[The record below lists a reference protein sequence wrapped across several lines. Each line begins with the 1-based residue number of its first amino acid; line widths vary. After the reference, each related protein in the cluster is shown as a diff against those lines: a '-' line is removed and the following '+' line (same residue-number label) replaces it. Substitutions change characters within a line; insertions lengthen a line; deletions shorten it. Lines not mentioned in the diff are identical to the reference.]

1 MTRTRAT
8 RSSVAAPALL
18 SGTNVA
24 RAGDHNQRVTLQAI
38 RVAGAATRLEVAAM
52 TGLTPAAVANIA
64 ARLVKDRL
72 VVETGHR
79 RGMRGKPSMRLAIN
93 PVGRFSVGLNVDRDH
108 LTMVVV
114 DFTGTVRGRVA
125 SEMRFARPDDVRA
138 FITRGFAELVAG
150 ARVPRSR
157 LEGCGVAFPD
167 DLTRTVLPDQP
178 ADYAEWQRTSV
189 GDLVEDALGLPTVVE
204 NDAAAAAIGEMQFG
218 SGQQYRSFFY
228 VLVTAALGGGL
239 VLDGSYFRGANGRS
253 GEIGLMHA
261 RNRAGEDTELQKIV
275 SLSALYTRLA
285 DRGVRVT
292 SPAGL
297 SRLEPVA
304 RAVVDAWISESTEA
318 LVGAFTAINCLVNPE
333 AILIGGRLPA
343 ELVDRLATSLNAR
356 MAGLATELPSN
367 APVARAAT
375 ADDAPAVGAAIL
387 PFSDRFLPTR
397 FALFKTI

>member
-1 MTRTRAT
+1 VTRARAT
-8 RSSVAAPALL
+8 RAGLAPPPLL

-64 ARLVKDRL
+64 ARLIKDRL
-72 VVETGHR
+72 VVETRQREGL
-79 RGMRGKPSMRLAIN
+79 RGKPSMRLAIN
-93 PVGRFSVGLNVDRDH
+93 PVGRFSVGLNIDRDH

-125 SEMRFARPDDVRA
+125 SEIRFARPADVRA
-138 FITRGFAELVAG
+138 FIVRGFAELVAG

-157 LEGCGVAFPD
+157 LVGCGVAFPD
-167 DLTRTVLPDQP
+167 DLTQTVLPDQP
-178 ADYAEWQRTSV
+178 PEYTEWQHTPV
-189 GDLVEDALGLPTVVE
+189 GELVEDALGLPTVVE

-261 RNRAGEDTELQKIV
+261 RDRSGNDAELQNIV
-275 SLSALYTRLA
+275 SLSALYTRLTE
-285 DRGVRVT
+285 RGVRVA
-292 SPAGL
+292 SPHAL
-297 SRLEPVA
+297 TLLDAEA
-304 RAVVDAWISESTEA
+304 RAVVDAWIGESTEA
-318 LVGAFTAINCLVNPE
+318 LVGAFSAINCLVNPE

-343 ELVDRLATSLNAR
+343 ALVDALAASLNRR
-356 MAGLATELPSN
+356 MAELAAELPSV
-367 APVARAAT
+367 APIARAAT

-397 FALFKTI
+397 FALFKTL